1 MKKNNLYYLKKKGIY
16 YSVINT
22 LGEDLILTTTIYVRT
37 CLYTYTQAKVLQA
50 KILQL
55 TGEKINFYLNKK
67 TTTNARKSQ
76 QQN

>member
-1 MKKNNLYYLKKKGIY
+1 MKKYSLYYLKKKGVY

-22 LGEDLILTTTIYVRT
+22 LGENLILTTTIYART
-37 CLYTYTQAKVLQA
+37 CLYTYNEVRILQA

-55 TGEKINFYLNKK
+55 TGEKINYYLNKK
-67 TTTNARKSQ
+67 TTTNARSQ